1 MIRRIGP
8 ALLFVAGVI
17 LAVVLAY
24 NAGVDA
30 IGQALAAVGP
40 WRLALVCVTQV
51 VSLALCAVG
60 WWVVAG
66 GTPLRA
72 CLAARWIRDGAT
84 NLFGFIPAIGEAI
97 SARALSVIG
106 AATAGRAT
114 ASTVVDVAVEALAQ
128 AVYTLVG
135 LALLMP
141 HLNLVQA
148 QHWTIV
154 AGIALLPVLLMFAIS
169 RHHGALHFVEKLGEK
184 LAGGILGLK
193 SETGPLNLA
202 ETVRKIYLL
211 RGRVAAAGALH
222 LIAWLMSAVQVW
234 IAAAALAH
242 PLGIVDSVAL
252 ASLVSAA
259 RSAFFVVP
267 WAAGVQEGGFLLVGA
282 ALGMDASS
290 AIALSLVL
298 RARDVIVGA
307 PAVFLWY
314 AAEGRRRLDRAAA
327 AARAFSG
334 EVDAGSP

>member
-1 MIRRIGP
+1 MIRKAGP

-17 LAVVLAY
+17 LAVVLSVH
-24 NAGVDA
+24 AGVDA
-30 IGQALAAVGP
+30 IGQALAAVGA
-40 WRLALVCVTQV
+40 WRLALICVIQV
-51 VSLALCAVG
+51 ASLAMCAAG

-66 GTPLRA
+66 GTSLSA
-72 CLAARWIRDGAT
+72 CMAARWIRDGAT

-106 AATAGRAT
+106 AATAGAAT
-114 ASTVVDVAVEALAQ
+114 ASTIVDVAVEALAQ
-128 AVYTLVG
+128 AVYTLIG
-135 LALLMP
+135 LGLLMP
-141 HLNLVQA
+141 HLNIVQA

-169 RHHGALHFVEKLGEK
+169 RHRGALHFAEKIGEK
-184 LAGGILGLK
+184 LASGLGLK

-202 ETVRKIYLL
+202 DAVHRIYLL

-234 IAAAALAH
+234 VAAAALAH
-242 PLGIVDSVAL
+242 PLGILDSVAL

-314 AAEGRRRLDRAAA
+314 AAEGRRRLSRAAA
-327 AARAFSG
+327 AS
-334 EVDAGSP
+334 SPAP